1 MHSTGRR
8 VVTQEGSGHGML
20 ILFGILLAVPGGV
33 AVLAGLSGMRRV
45 RRLRRRGVATWAL
58 AVTPPASANRQSA
71 GSPCRQ
77 VIRYTLADGRVL
89 EQLTPAPAR
98 RSTSLRPGQKVLVWY
113 DPEDP
118 GDVLVY
124 GRWGRAADRA
134 FVIAGALSVLVGAGI
149 AVFGH

>member
-1 MHSTGRR
+1 
-8 VVTQEGSGHGML
+8 ML
-20 ILFGILLAVPGGV
+20 ILFGTLLAVPGGL
-33 AVLAGLSGMRRV
+33 AVLAGLSGMHRV

-58 AVTPPASANRQSA
+58 AVTPPAAANRQSA
-71 GSPCRQ
+71 GSPRQQ

-98 RSTSLRPGQKVLVWY
+98 RSASLRPGQKVLVWY

-134 FVIAGALSVLVGAGI
+134 FVIAGALLVLAGTGI

>member
-1 MHSTGRR
+1 
-8 VVTQEGSGHGML
+8 ML
-20 ILFGILLAVPGGV
+20 ILFGILLAVPGGL
-33 AVLAGLSGMRRV
+33 AVLAGLSGRRRV

-58 AVTPPASANRQSA
+58 AVTAPAPASRQSA
-71 GSPCRQ
+71 GSPRQQ

-89 EQLTPAPAR
+89 EQIIPEPAK
-98 RSTSLRPGQKVLVWY
+98 RSTSLRPGQKVLVWH

-134 FVIAGALSVLVGAGI
+134 FVIAGALSVLAGAGI